1 MSLSAFAIAVLLL
14 LLTPGPTNTLLAVS
28 GASRGLKASLP
39 LIAAELAG
47 YLTTILPLVFLAAPL
62 LSDQPLVA
70 LGVKLASSAWVLLL
84 AVRLWTRPPAICA
97 TGGINGACVYCTTV
111 LNPKGLII
119 GLALIPSASLSSF
132 EALSTPLAYL
142 AVFALLVMIVATG
155 WLSVGAAVLRGV
167 ATARPRLIGRVAASF
182 LVLFAVSLAGRAVGL
197 I

>member
-142 AVFALLVMIVATG
+142 GVFALLVMIVATG
-155 WLSVGAAVLRGV
+155 WLSVGAAILRGV
-167 ATARPRLIGRVAASF
+167 ATARPRLVGRVAASF